1 MMKKWMLE
9 GGIAIGMAISWGTNA
24 LAATVPAAPKAVAA
38 AATPAGAGFDCLIE
52 PAQMVELS
60 SPVTGLL
67 ERVTVRRGDKVARG
81 QLLAA
86 LESTAEQASAE
97 LARYKS
103 EQVGPSRLAEAKI
116 EFSGRKFN
124 RRRDM
129 AADKLLSAQDRDDA
143 EAEYKQAQAE
153 LQVARENREA
163 ARLEYRQQ
171 SGLLNLR
178 SIRSPFDGVVVDQL
192 AYPGEVVEP
201 GAGKRAI
208 LKLAQLDPLRIRV
221 ILPMSAFGK
230 PAVGMA
236 ASVVPELQGRGSYA
250 AKVRM
255 VDRII
260 DAASGTFVVFL
271 DMPNPRLDIPS

>member
-1 MMKKWMLE
+1 
-9 GGIAIGMAISWGTNA
+9 MAKGRLA
-24 LAATVPAAPKAVAA
+24 GLLAAMMGGQSVAA
-38 AATPAGAGFDCLIE
+38 AGFDCLIE